1 MLDDGG
7 VGSAGVGGGGRA
19 ALAAVGYGSGINASD
34 DESEWG
40 DIQIGEDI
48 ITNKSYADY
57 GSLVRKVRRLA
68 C

>member
-1 MLDDGG
+1 MSEDIE
-7 VGSAGVGGGGRA
+7 GRDKLKHA

-40 DIQIGEDI
+40 DIQVGEDI

-57 GSLVRKVRRLA
+57 GSLIRKVRRLA